1 MNVMKSVEVLL
12 VEDDPSDVE
21 LTREGLNDSKM
32 LINLNVVHDGIMAL
46 KYLRREPPY
55 PNAARPDLIILDL
68 NLPKKDGRE
77 VLKEIKNDDILKS
90 IPVVILTTSQD
101 AYDIQRCYELG
112 ANCWITKPVGLEE
125 FIKIVGSVQDF
136 WFTVVKLPGDVSG
149 TAVPGD
155 K

>member
-1 MNVMKSVEVLL
+1 MNIMKSVEVLL